1 MLTGDGF
8 HLITLIKESL
18 ILNRPSLG
26 AIVVKD
32 QLVVVATIARGP
44 GFDIK
49 AAHVSFSPNIKVVY
63 TNIKE
68 RTDAELRYIKKSNVE
83 IVKNVKRISCSLV

>member
-1 MLTGDGF
+1 MLIDDGF
-8 HLITLIKESL
+8 HLLTLIKESL

-26 AIVVKD
+26 AIADKD
-32 QLVVVATIARGP
+32 QLAVVETIARGP
-44 GFDIK
+44 GFNIK

-68 RTDAELRYIKKSNVE
+68 SSNAKLR
-83 IVKNVKRISCSLV
+83 

>member
-1 MLTGDGF
+1 MLIDDGF
-8 HLITLIKESL
+8 HLLTLIKESL

-26 AIVVKD
+26 AIAYGD
-32 QLVVVATIARGP
+32 QLAVVVTIARGP
-44 GFDIK
+44 GFNIK

-68 RTDAELRYIKKSNVE
+68 CSDAKLRYIKKSNVE
-83 IVKNVKRISCSLV
+83 IVKNV